1 METKKPRFSTV
12 AEMLK
17 FNIWC
22 LKSQPKLKKQKKI
35 FLVIVVMS
43 EKKRIFA
50 IWLNNKNID
59 DMKVKELVEKLN
71 LKVLCGE
78 SGLDRDIDGCY
89 VSDLLSDVMGNAEM
103 GNVWVTLQ
111 THKNVMAIASLKELA
126 CVILVKGLTA
136 SEDTVEQSNEEG
148 IPFLS
153 TDMQTYETVG
163 KIYQLLNQ

>member
-1 METKKPRFSTV
+1 
-12 AEMLK
+12 
-17 FNIWC
+17 
-22 LKSQPKLKKQKKI
+22 
-35 FLVIVVMS
+35 
-43 EKKRIFA
+43 
-50 IWLNNKNID
+50 
-59 DMKVKELVEKLN
+59 MKVRELVEKLN
-71 LKVLCGE
+71 LKVLSGE

-126 CVILVKGLTA
+126 CVILVKGLTPGD
-136 SEDTVEQSNEEG
+136 DTVEQSNEEG

-163 KIYQLLNQ
+163 KIYQLLNA